1 MFESLRDAFRQA
13 GENFRA
19 ELHRDRTPEAIDRL
33 LLALRNE
40 LAALTQASRELKVEL
55 ERVEAQADEERR
67 EIETCLRR
75 ARLAEEIGD
84 AETAAVA
91 REFADKHRRSREHLL
106 GKLDTLERELGERRA
121 MIEEVT
127 DMYAAVR
134 NRRESI
140 VAAVGRARSRGR
152 MRQAR
157 TLFDEMDRIAEKIE
171 RLDASSGDGS
181 MPGETADP
189 GSGSES
195 AFGGEPG
202 SDADEAEARL
212 EELKRRMAR
221 E

>member
-19 ELHRDRTPEAIDRL
+19 ELQRDRTPEAIDRL
-33 LLALRNE
+33 LLTLRDE
-40 LAALTQASRELKVEL
+40 LAALTQASRELTLEL
-55 ERVEAQADEERR
+55 ERVAAQAREERR

-75 ARLAEEIGD
+75 ARMAEEIDD

-91 REFADKHRRSREHLL
+91 REFAGKHRRRREQLL
-106 GKLDTLERELGERRA
+106 GKVDTLELELGERGA

-127 DMYAAVR
+127 EMYTAVR

-140 VAAVGRARSRGR
+140 VSAVGRARSRGR

-157 TLFDEMDRIAEKIE
+157 TLFDEMERIAGKIE
-171 RLDASSGDGS
+171 RLDASSGDS
-181 MPGETADP
+181 FRPGDTAEQD
-189 GSGSES
+189 
-195 AFGGEPG
+195 AGGEPR
-202 SDADEAEARL
+202 SPADEAEARL
-212 EELKRRMAR
+212 DELKQKLGR

>member
-19 ELHRDRTPEAIDRL
+19 ELQRDRTPEAIDRL
-33 LLALRNE
+33 LLTLRDE
-40 LAALTQASRELKVEL
+40 LAVLTQASRELTLEL
-55 ERVEAQADEERR
+55 ERVEAQAGEEGR
-67 EIETCLRR
+67 ELETCLRR
-75 ARLAEEIGD
+75 ARMAEEIGD

-91 REFADKHRRSREHLL
+91 REFAGKHRRRREHLL
-106 GKLDTLERELGERRA
+106 GKVDTLERELGERGD

-127 DMYAAVR
+127 EMYTAVR

-157 TLFDEMDRIAEKIE
+157 TLFDEMDRIAGKIE
-171 RLDASSGDGS
+171 RLDASSGDS
-181 MPGETADP
+181 FRPGATAEP
-189 GSGSES
+189 GSG
-195 AFGGEPG
+195 GEPRTP
-202 SDADEAEARL
+202 ADEAEARL
-212 EELKRRMAR
+212 DELKRRLAR

>member
-13 GENFRA
+13 AENFRA
-19 ELHRDRTPEAIDRL
+19 ELQRDRTPEAIDRL
-33 LLALRNE
+33 LLTLRDE
-40 LAALTQASRELKVEL
+40 LAALTQASRELTLEL
-55 ERVEAQADEERR
+55 ERVEARAGEERR

-75 ARLAEEIGD
+75 ARMAEDIGD

-91 REFADKHRRSREHLL
+91 REFAGKHRLRREHLL
-106 GKLDTLERELGERRA
+106 GKADALERELGERRA

-127 DMYAAVR
+127 EMHAAVR

-157 TLFDEMDRIAEKIE
+157 TLFDEMDRIAGKIE
-171 RLDASSGDGS
+171 RLDAAGGDGFR
-181 MPGETADP
+181 PGETADP
-189 GSGSES
+189 GSGGEP
-195 AFGGEPG
+195 AFGAGPG
-202 SDADEAEARL
+202 SPADEAEARL
-212 EELKRRMAR
+212 DELKRRLAR

>member
-19 ELHRDRTPEAIDRL
+19 ELQRDSTPEAIDRL

-40 LAALTQASRELKVEL
+40 LAALTQASHELRLEL
-55 ERVEAQADEERR
+55 ERVEVRVVEERA
-67 EIETCLRR
+67 ETETCLRR
-75 ARLAEEIGD
+75 GRLAEEIGD

-91 REFADKHRRSREHLL
+91 LEFADKHRRRSELL
-106 GKLDTLERELGERRA
+106 LDKAGTLERELEERRA

-127 DMYAAVR
+127 DMHAAVR
-134 NRRESI
+134 DRRESI

-157 TLFDEMDRIAEKIE
+157 TLFDEMDRIAGKIE
-171 RLDASSGDGS
+171 RLDASSGDGFR
-181 MPGETADP
+181 PGEAADP
-189 GSGSES
+189 GSGADS
-195 AFGGEPG
+195 ASGHEPR
-202 SDADEAEARL
+202 SPADEAQARL
-212 EELKRRMAR
+212 DELKRRLDR

>member
-19 ELHRDRTPEAIDRL
+19 ELQRDRTPEAIDHL
-33 LLALRNE
+33 LLTLRNE
-40 LAALTQASRELKVEL
+40 LAALTQASRELKLEL
-55 ERVEAQADEERR
+55 ERVEAQAEGERA
-67 EIETCLRR
+67 ETETCVRR
-75 ARLAEEIGD
+75 GRLAEEIGD

-91 REFADKHRRSREHLL
+91 HEFAEKHRRRREHLQEKA
-106 GKLDTLERELGERRA
+106 GVLERELGERRA

-157 TLFDEMDRIAEKIE
+157 TLFDEMDRIAGKIE
-171 RLDASSGDGS
+171 RLDVSSGDGFR
-181 MPGETADP
+181 PGETADP
-189 GSGSES
+189 SSGADPAS
-195 AFGGEPG
+195 GHEPR
-202 SDADEAEARL
+202 SPPDEAQARL
-212 EELKRRMAR
+212 DELKQRLAR